1 METKLKATPGP
12 WHVVLSDNA
21 TPHIMHEHGDDCSD
35 YSDRGSLVCVMPAE
49 IMQCYNS
56 LANARLI
63 AAAPDLYAALEA
75 MLEVHGVTQEYADKH
90 IEIPQSWVEASE
102 IARAALKRAR
112 GES

>member
-12 WHVVLSDNA
+12 WVLHLRDKTKTARVNGADGIYITQRDFTSNTAADQERIVSDL
-21 TPHIMHEHGDDCSD
+21 H
-35 YSDRGSLVCVMPAE
+35 
-49 IMQCYNS
+49 
-56 LANARLI
+56 LI

-90 IEIPQSWVEASE
+90 IEIPQSWVEVSE

-112 GES
+112 ANHDTSR